1 MKTRRGA
8 DTNTGRRIADDVS
21 VVVYEY
27 LTSGSKQDVEK
38 LHKLVDELDQSLKK
52 IRQEL
57 AGLEKWGS
65 AYIEAQTYLP
75 HLRKAL
81 LPIKNFVD
89 SIDKNAER
97 FSR

>member
-8 DTNTGRRIADDVS
+8 ETNVGRRIADDVS

-27 LTSGSKQDVEK
+27 LTSGSKHDIEK
-38 LHKLVDELDQSLKK
+38 LHKLVDELDQYLKK

-57 AGLEKWGS
+57 DGLKKLGS

-75 HLRKAL
+75 HLRRAL
-81 LPIKNFVD
+81 LPIKSFIEN
-89 SIDKNAER
+89 IDQNAQR